1 MYHHIRFLYRFCS
14 AVVWAMSTTL
24 HKAGK
29 LAHGWKQK
37 LQADPSSH
45 EKTHP
50 TFKELDY
57 FRDLI
62 SVDSHPVFFCDW
74 VLLIK
79 KLFSNEFSA
88 HSSDHCTKFFARN
101 LPCVS
106 LLCNFSIWCICMSV
120 YMSEHMWNSGDS
132 LQAPVL
138 SAVSIP
144 GIELGSSGLLADVF
158 SAFVLLRVTCM
169 FSAFVFL
176 HANHSGPFSSILFRA
191 WGSLDILVTL
201 IMFGK

>member
-1 MYHHIRFLYRFCS
+1 MKCTITSISFTDSVVQWSGLRAQHCTRLENLLMVGNRNSRQTPLVMKKHTLLSKSWIILGTSYR
-14 AVVWAMSTTL
+14 WTHTL
-24 HKAGK
+24 C
-29 LAHGWKQK
+29 
-37 LQADPSSH
+37 
-45 EKTHP
+45 
-50 TFKELDY
+50 
-57 FRDLI
+57 
-62 SVDSHPVFFCDW
+62 FFCDW

-120 YMSEHMWNSGDS
+120 YMSEHTWSSGDS

-144 GIELGSSGLLADVF
+144 GIELRSSGLLADVF
-158 SAFVLLRVTCM
+158 SAFVSLRVTCM

-176 HANHSGPFSSILFRA
+176 HANHSALVWSSFIYP
-191 WGSLDILVTL
+191 I
-201 IMFGK
+201 